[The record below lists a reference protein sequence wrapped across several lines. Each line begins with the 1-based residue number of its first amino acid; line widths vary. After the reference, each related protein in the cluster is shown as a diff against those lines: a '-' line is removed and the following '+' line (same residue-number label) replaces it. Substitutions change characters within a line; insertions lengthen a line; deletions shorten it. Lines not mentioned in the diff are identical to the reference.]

1 MAIRQIVRYNHTTKI
16 SEKLMRFFSNTTRA
30 ILAGA
35 AFATTLMSTAS
46 AQADYPTRPVS
57 VVVPQA
63 TGGANDTI
71 ARIVAAKLSEV
82 LGQQFVVENRPGAGG
97 NIGTAATA
105 KAKPDGY
112 TLLLTTNST
121 QVINPWLYKTTGF
134 DPLKDFTPVGLVASA
149 GYVLVVN
156 SAFPANNV
164 AELIAQAKA
173 NPGKINYASAGNGTL
188 NHLIVEMFKQKVGI
202 DMQHVPYKGAA
213 AAATDVAGGQVPVSV
228 QSAPSSLSLLA
239 SGKIKALAVTNEKRI
254 AALPNT
260 PSISETI
267 PGFGSTPWYGILAP
281 AGTPTAIVDK
291 LNAAIKTA
299 LADKDVQDKLIKQ
312 GCEALQNTPQQF
324 AALLK
329 DDLATWEKIVKDSGA
344 RVD

>member
-1 MAIRQIVRYNHTTKI
+1 
-16 SEKLMRFFSNTTRA
+16 MRFFSNTIRA

-35 AFATTLMSTAS
+35 ALATTLMSTAS
-46 AQADYPTRPVS
+46 AQADYPNRPVS
-57 VVVPQA
+57 VIVPQA

-82 LGQQFVVENRPGAGG
+82 LGQQFVVENRSGAGG
-97 NIGTAATA
+97 NIGTVAAA

-121 QVINPWLYKTTGF
+121 QVINPWLYTTTGF

-164 AELIAQAKA
+164 TELIAQAKA

-202 DMQHVPYKGAA
+202 DMQHVPYKGAS
-213 AAATDVAGGQVPVSV
+213 AAATDVAGGTVPVSV
-228 QSAPSSLSLLA
+228 QSAPSSLSFLA

-281 AGTPTAIVDK
+281 AGTPAAIVDK
-291 LNAAIKTA
+291 LNAAIKTV

>member
-1 MAIRQIVRYNHTTKI
+1 MTDLFQIVSYHHTTKT
-16 SEKLMRFFSNTTRA
+16 SERLMRFFSSTARA

-35 AFATTLMSTAS
+35 ALATTLIGMAS
-46 AQADYPTRPVS
+46 AQADYPNRPVS
-57 VVVPQA
+57 VIVPQA

-71 ARIVAAKLSEV
+71 ARVVAAKLSEV
-82 LGQQFVVENRPGAGG
+82 LGQQFVVENRSGAGG
-97 NIGTAATA
+97 NIGTAAAA

-121 QVINPWLYKTTGF
+121 QVINPWLYTTTGF
-134 DPLKDFTPVGLVASA
+134 DALKDFTPVGLVASA

-164 AELIAQAKA
+164 NELIAQAKA

-202 DMQHVPYKGAA
+202 DMQHVPYKGAS
-213 AAATDVAGGQVPVSV
+213 AAATDVAGGTVPVSV

-254 AALPNT
+254 AALPDT
-260 PSISETI
+260 PSISESI
-267 PGFGSTPWYGILAP
+267 PGFGSTPWYGI
-281 AGTPTAIVDK
+281 
-291 LNAAIKTA
+291 
-299 LADKDVQDKLIKQ
+299 
-312 GCEALQNTPQQF
+312 
-324 AALLK
+324 
-329 DDLATWEKIVKDSGA
+329 
-344 RVD
+344 

>member
-1 MAIRQIVRYNHTTKI
+1 
-16 SEKLMRFFSNTTRA
+16 
-30 ILAGA
+30 
-35 AFATTLMSTAS
+35 
-46 AQADYPTRPVS
+46 
-57 VVVPQA
+57 
-63 TGGANDTI
+63 
-71 ARIVAAKLSEV
+71 
-82 LGQQFVVENRPGAGG
+82 
-97 NIGTAATA
+97 
-105 KAKPDGY
+105 
-112 TLLLTTNST
+112 
-121 QVINPWLYKTTGF
+121 
-134 DPLKDFTPVGLVASA
+134 LVASA

-164 AELIAQAKA
+164 TELIAEAKA

-202 DMQHVPYKGAA
+202 DMLHVPYKGAA

-281 AGTPTAIVDK
+281 AGTPAHIVNRLNSDVAKIMNTTETQKAMYDAGVEVSLSTPAAMSQLMVSELDK
-291 LNAAIKTA
+291 WGKVVKEAGIK
-299 LADKDVQDKLIKQ
+299 L
-312 GCEALQNTPQQF
+312 E
-324 AALLK
+324 
-329 DDLATWEKIVKDSGA
+329 
-344 RVD
+344 

>member
-1 MAIRQIVRYNHTTKI
+1 
-16 SEKLMRFFSNTTRA
+16 MRLLSTMTR
-30 ILAGA
+30 
-35 AFATTLMSTAS
+35 TLVAS
-46 AQADYPTRPVS
+46 AAAMTVMSGTVFAQSDYPNRPITVI
-57 VVVPQA
+57 VPQA

-71 ARIVAAKLSEV
+71 ARIVTAKLSEV
-82 LGQQFVVENRPGAGG
+82 LGQQMVVENRPGAGG
-97 NIGTAATA
+97 NIGTAASA

-121 QVINPWLYKTTGF
+121 QVINPWLYKSTGF

-149 GYVLVVN
+149 GYVLVAN
-156 SAFPANNV
+156 AAFPANNV
-164 AELIAQAKA
+164 TELIAQAKA

-202 DMQHVPYKGAA
+202 DMQHIPYKGAS
-213 AAATDVAGGQVPVSV
+213 AAATDVASGQVPISV
-228 QSAPSSLSLLA
+228 QSAPSSLGLIS

-254 AALPNT
+254 GALPNT

-281 AGTPTAIVDK
+281 AGTPAAIVNK

-299 LADKDVQDKLIKQ
+299 LADKAVQERLLKQ
-312 GCEALQNTPQQF
+312 GCEPMEATPQQF
-324 AALLK
+324 ATLLK
-329 DDLATWEKIVKDSGA
+329 DDLANWQKIVKDSGA

>member
-1 MAIRQIVRYNHTTKI
+1 MP
-16 SEKLMRFFSNTTRA
+16 FFSNTVSA
-30 ILAGA
+30 ILTVA
-35 AFATTLMSTAS
+35 AFATGLMNTAS
-46 AQADYPTRPVS
+46 AQADYPNRPVS
-57 VVVPQA
+57 VIVPQA

-71 ARIVAAKLSEV
+71 ARIVSAKLSEV
-82 LGQQFVVENRPGAGG
+82 LGQQLVVENRPGAGG
-97 NIGTAATA
+97 NIGTAASA

-121 QVINPWLYKTTGF
+121 QVINPWLYTTTGF

-164 AELIAQAKA
+164 NELIVQAKA

-202 DMQHVPYKGAA
+202 DMQHVPYKGASA
-213 AAATDVAGGQVPVSV
+213 AAADVAGGTVPVSV

-254 AALPNT
+254 TALPNV

-281 AGTPTAIVDK
+281 AGTPAVIVDK

-324 AALLK
+324 AVLLK
-329 DDLATWEKIVKDSGA
+329 DDLATWEKIVKGSGA